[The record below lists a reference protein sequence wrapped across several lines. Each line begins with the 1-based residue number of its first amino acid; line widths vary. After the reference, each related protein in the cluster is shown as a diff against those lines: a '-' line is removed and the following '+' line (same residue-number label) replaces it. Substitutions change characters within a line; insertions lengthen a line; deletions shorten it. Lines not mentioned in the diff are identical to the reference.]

1 MKKLLGIVV
10 LSFLWS
16 SISFAELITLTKCFY
31 TDFNEKSSYGIESF
45 SYKNFNEQKADPS
58 VPYENK
64 LVTLDTAV
72 ETITIT
78 IIYKDTFIKKM
89 REIGSMLPKYKKYI
103 YRVTD
108 LGGNVATGDLVDHEG
123 VNVITDR
130 IDVDFVSNKL
140 YGLRHIR
147 VGDGEIKNTSTQQCK
162 RQK

>member
-10 LSFLWS
+10 LGLLWCNTS
-16 SISFAELITLTKCFY
+16 YAELITLTKCFY

-45 SYKNFNEQKADPS
+45 SYKNFNEQKADPG

-64 LVTLDTAV
+64 LVTLDTVV

-78 IIYKDTFIKKM
+78 IIYKDSFIQRM
-89 REIGSMLPKYKKYI
+89 RELGTMLPKYKKYI
-103 YRVTD
+103 YRVVD
-108 LGGNVATGDLVDHEG
+108 LGGNVATGDLIDHEG
-123 VNVITDR
+123 VNTITDR
-130 IDVDFVSNKL
+130 IDVDFVSNKV
-140 YGLRHIR
+140 YGVRHII